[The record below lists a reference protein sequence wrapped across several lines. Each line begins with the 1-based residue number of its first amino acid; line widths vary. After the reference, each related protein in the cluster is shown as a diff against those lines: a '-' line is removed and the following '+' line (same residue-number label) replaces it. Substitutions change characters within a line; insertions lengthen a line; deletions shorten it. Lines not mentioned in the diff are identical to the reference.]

1 MLQRSLDTH
10 CDRGQPSS
18 YMFDRV
24 WLRTICV
31 GPLFLSDISC
41 LGISENDCLI
51 VSTSEAAL
59 PLVSLVYMPCFKDIL
74 QHIPLDRLAVRLLR
88 CDVLLRTEFRVLDSL
103 PLATLERLPTV
114 VQIVPVRWTSDHV
127 YNAIYRV

>member
-1 MLQRSLDTH
+1 
-10 CDRGQPSS
+10 
-18 YMFDRV
+18 MFNRV

-88 CDVLLRTEFRVLDSL
+88 CDVLLRTEFLLLDFL
-103 PLATLERLPTV
+103 QLATLEWLPTV
-114 VQIVPVRWTSDHV
+114 VPIVSGCGSSAHV
-127 YNAIYRV
+127 YDA